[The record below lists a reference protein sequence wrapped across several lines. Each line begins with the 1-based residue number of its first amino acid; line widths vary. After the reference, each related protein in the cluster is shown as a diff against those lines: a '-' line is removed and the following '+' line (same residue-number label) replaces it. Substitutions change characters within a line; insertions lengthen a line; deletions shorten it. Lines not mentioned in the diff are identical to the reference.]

1 MFTGEDAMADKD
13 IVPMPAGIDVDDDE
27 LLKELVDR
35 NSNAAAATQETR
47 GDATI
52 QPPRTASRPVIH

>member
-13 IVPMPAGIDVDDDE
+13 IVQMPAGIDVDDDE
-27 LLKELVDR
+27 LFKELVGR
-35 NSNAAAATQETR
+35 NGDAAEVTQETR